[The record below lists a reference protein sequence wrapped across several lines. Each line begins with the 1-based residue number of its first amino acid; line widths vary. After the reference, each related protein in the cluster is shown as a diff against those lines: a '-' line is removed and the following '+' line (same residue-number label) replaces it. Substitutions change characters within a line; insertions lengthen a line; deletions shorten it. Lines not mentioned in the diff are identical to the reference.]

1 MTQYLAPFAFTL
13 FVWWFSTG
21 VILYLDGLPKRT
33 FPWSM
38 LFASIVLALGLWGLA
53 VSRNELTASGA
64 YCAFTCALLVWAWQ
78 EVGFLL
84 GFITGPRQ
92 QPCPV
97 GCLGWHRLGYALQ
110 AIFYHEL
117 ALIFLAVAVYA
128 VTAGGANTTGLWTF
142 AVLLVMRQ
150 SAKINLFLGVRNLGE
165 KLLPD
170 HLRFIE
176 SYFTRKAMNP
186 LFPISLAVSSVTA
199 VYLWRLALDS
209 HADDFEAT
217 SYTLVATILT
227 LAIVEH
233 LFMILPLPSEL
244 LWRWSLRSRTS
255 NLEADDHGL
264 ERKSWTASLP
274 GQCDPQGLHDVLEA
288 GARGA
293 FGNVERIDGV
303 ARARSGWVH
312 FEMVYG
318 RSIVASFA
326 PREREEARVV
336 AIGRGV
342 DEVRLQAAFDAC
354 VAPI

>member
-1 MTQYLAPFAFTL
+1 
-13 FVWWFSTG
+13 
-21 VILYLDGLPKRT
+21 
-33 FPWSM
+33 
-38 LFASIVLALGLWGLA
+38 
-53 VSRNELTASGA
+53 
-64 YCAFTCALLVWAWQ
+64 LLVWAWQ

-92 QPCPV
+92 EPCPL
-97 GCLGWHRLGYALQ
+97 GCRGWQRVGYAIQ
-110 AIFYHEL
+110 AIIYHEL

-128 VTAGGANTTGLWTF
+128 VTADGTNPTGLWTF
-142 AVLLVMRQ
+142 AVLLTMRQ

-170 HLRFIE
+170 HLRYIE

-186 LFPISLAVSSVTA
+186 LFPISIAVSSIVA
-199 VYLWRLALDS
+199 VFVWRIGLDVR
-209 HADDFEAT
+209 ADNFEAA

-233 LFMILPLPSEL
+233 LFMILPLPTEL
-244 LWRWSLRSRTS
+244 LWRWGLRSRNARL
-255 NLEADDHGL
+255 NLGESVH
-264 ERKSWTASLP
+264 ESKSWTSSLH

-303 ARARSGWVH
+303 ARARAGWVH

-318 RSIVASFA
+318 RSSVASFA
-326 PREREEARVV
+326 PHDSEEGRVV

-342 DEVRLQAAFDAC
+342 DEVRLQAAFNAC
-354 VAPI
+354 VAPS